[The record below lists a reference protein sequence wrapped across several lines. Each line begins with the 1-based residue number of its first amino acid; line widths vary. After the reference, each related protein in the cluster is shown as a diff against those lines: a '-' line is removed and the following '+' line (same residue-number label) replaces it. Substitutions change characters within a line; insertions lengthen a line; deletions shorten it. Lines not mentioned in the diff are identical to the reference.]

1 MIVGLVVAAGLLL
14 YGILIRWGPETM
26 ILRLTL
32 TTAHLVGECAGEWH
46 GSGSGLVAPDHTPV
60 LYPGFPIPGGHPTL

>member
-1 MIVGLVVAAGLLL
+1 
-14 YGILIRWGPETM
+14 M

-32 TTAHLVGECAGEWH
+32 TTAHLVGESAGEWH

-60 LYPGFPIPGGHPTL
+60 LHPGFPIPVSGLATARTTQGLAQTGQTAT